1 MLITVITV
9 LAGSTLR
16 KVKGNRVPL
25 DLELSIV
32 KTKHL
37 FISFWLYNK
46 YTMYINWTFTLY
58 ALKS

>member
-46 YTMYINWTFTLY
+46 YTMYIN
-58 ALKS
+58 